1 MADIL
6 GIGIGAAAQAGLG
19 ALNNFFGAE
28 AAAEARRQNYQYNEW
43 AAQNADAR
51 TRRLYNDLYSPSA
64 QLRQLEAAGMSPSV
78 FYQGSGSQGTSGAQG
93 QGTAG
98 QATPYMPIS
107 MIEGAQMAR
116 MVAETENIKADT
128 KLKESEKEL
137 TDVTTLVKNIE
148 RDFQSMNYFRNQNDY
163 KMLTTRFEDENGELL
178 DITFNSLAN
187 DSSNFEEFS
196 KKVLSYN
203 YDDDRNQIFRSEQG
217 QNFLREIY
225 KNCKRL
231 EPELKNLSLS
241 NDAIDKSNQSK
252 DEEIKL
258 LKWENQL
265 VEAMKNAGFADMN
278 AKAAIKFLEAQI
290 QSSELTEMQKGAW
303 NRLINNMKDGTMK
316 DIVIVLGMILGQ
328 QMQNVGVSFSRKF

>member
-1 MADIL
+1 MSLL
-6 GIGIGAAAQAGLG
+6 GIIAGGAVQAGLSG
-19 ALNNFFGAE
+19 VSNFFGAQS
-28 AAAEARRQNYQYNEW
+28 ASEARRENFKYNEM
-43 AAQNADAR
+43 AANNADAR
-51 TRRLYNDLYSPSA
+51 TRSLYNDIYSPGA

-78 FYQGSGSQGTSGAQG
+78 FYQGTGSQGTSGAQG
-93 QGTAG
+93 AGTAG
-98 QATPYMPIS
+98 INTPYAPIS
-107 MIEGAQMAR
+107 MIEGAQIAR

-203 YDDDRNQIFRSEQG
+203 YDSDRNEIFRSEQG

-225 KNCKRL
+225 KNYKRL
-231 EPELKNLSLS
+231 EPELKNL
-241 NDAIDKSNQSK
+241 
-252 DEEIKL
+252 
-258 LKWENQL
+258 
-265 VEAMKNAGFADMN
+265 
-278 AKAAIKFLEAQI
+278 FL
-290 QSSELTEMQKGAW
+290 
-303 NRLINNMKDGTMK
+303 
-316 DIVIVLGMILGQ
+316 
-328 QMQNVGVSFSRKF
+328 